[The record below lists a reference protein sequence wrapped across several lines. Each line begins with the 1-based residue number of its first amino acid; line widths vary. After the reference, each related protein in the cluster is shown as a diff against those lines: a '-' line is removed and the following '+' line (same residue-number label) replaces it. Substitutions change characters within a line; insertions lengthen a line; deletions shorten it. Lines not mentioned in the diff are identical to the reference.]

1 MHSLRRVERIK
12 IWIEC
17 STYFSQFSDT
27 RHIDAKKKWHLSSKD
42 KFCSLITI
50 YERKLLPFLSCL
62 KICNIFLEVGKDE
75 FVFHAFK
82 WQTKIILFKS
92 LNKSKI
98 WKQMSLPKITHLYSD
113 PVRGL
118 LGLPLFLKSV
128 NSVLFSCL

>member
-1 MHSLRRVERIK
+1 MHSWRLMEK
-12 IWIEC
+12 IEILIEC
-17 STYFSQFSDT
+17 STYFSQLSGT
-27 RHIDAKKKWHLSSKD
+27 RHIGAKKWHLSSKD
-42 KFCSLITI
+42 QLCSLITI

-62 KICNIFLEVGKDE
+62 KICNIFVEVRKDE

-92 LNKSKI
+92 PNKFKI

-113 PVRGL
+113 SVRGL
-118 LGLPLFLKSV
+118 LGFPLFLKSV

>member
-75 FVFHAFK
+75 FVFHAFNDK
-82 WQTKIILFKS
+82 
-92 LNKSKI
+92 
-98 WKQMSLPKITHLYSD
+98 
-113 PVRGL
+113 
-118 LGLPLFLKSV
+118 LKS
-128 NSVLFSCL
+128 FCLSHLINPRYENKCHSPK